1 MLATIFLACCAALS
15 AGFQGQTSS
24 GQVIQATDRSPDEQ
38 DTTTAKRDRLM
49 RSGNGIVLGSNG
61 NTQKLRPTEAAK
73 VFTQLASKTAAAGAA
88 ADPALYTGVT
98 GFNENTCQY
107 TDAGYNATELAP
119 SSRRRTPAPGQEWDC
134 DVAANH
140 IIGNQPCWEVEIPL
154 QTITDPFIS
163 ANPDEWCKTFC
174 LQLSAVT
181 CTGFYYIEEG
191 TLPGNDTN
199 RHKCGFYTKDML
211 KGQLAVREYS
221 ASGHACL
228 RVGKNFNCNED
239 HNMIETAEYREDFF
253 LRDPP
258 LLHPDG
264 ITPLDKDEALDWCK
278 EQCDKPEIRCVTFW
292 FQVRHQSVKHGLADI
307 WQCGL
312 YANPVDDSVKQLLPT
327 TMAEGLA
334 SGCICDAV

>member
-1 MLATIFLACCAALS
+1 MCQAPARLTVIFFACVA
-15 AGFQGQTSS
+15 SS
-24 GQVIQATDRSPDEQ
+24 GQAIQATDRFPGSDEQ

-49 RSGNGIVLGSNG
+49 RSGNGIGVGSNG
-61 NTQKLRPTEAAK
+61 NTQKLRPAEHGE
-73 VFTQLASKTAAAGAA
+73 VLTQLEQVAATADAAAA
-88 ADPALYTGVT
+88 PALYTQVT
-98 GFNENTCQY
+98 GFSVNTCTY
-107 TDAGYNATELAP
+107 TDAGYNATEIPP

-140 IIGNQPCWEVEIPL
+140 IIGEQPCWEVEIPL
-154 QTITDPFIS
+154 NTITDVFVQ

-174 LQLSAVT
+174 LQISGVT

-211 KGQLAVREYS
+211 LGKLAVREYS
-221 ASGHACL
+221 ASGHTCL
-228 RVGKNFNCNED
+228 RVGKNFMCNED
-239 HNMIETAEYREDFF
+239 HNMIETVETRQDFF
-253 LRDPP
+253 LREPP
-258 LLHPDG
+258 LLHADG
-264 ITPLDKDEALDWCK
+264 ITPLNKNEALDWCK
-278 EQCDKPEIRCVTFW
+278 EQCDHPDISCVTFW
-292 FQVRHQSVKHGLADI
+292 FQERHKPVQHGLADI

-312 YANPVDDSVKQLLPT
+312 YANPVDDSTKQLLPT